1 MIMLLMIMLLMMIPP
16 PLFTCTGFD
25 AADGDPL
32 GECKVTPQ
40 GYASMT
46 RALVTRLGSAR
57 GRVVLVLE
65 GGYNLESI
73 SKSFASC
80 ASVMIDHAAGAAGAG
95 GAAVAGTASGDHGLA
110 SSRHQSVEAAAA
122 TAAAAAAA
130 AAAPSKG
137 YRKTVD
143 DARRLHSRYW
153 KSLRGPI
160 SGSGTSMNGGGAA
173 LGARAADANAD
184 GPKLAW

>member
-122 TAAAAAAA
+122 AAAA